1 MIQLVLF
8 DISWKQK
15 RKENMFTVDI
25 DVDILYNDELPE
37 EFIIPS
43 NLADISENIICHIAG
58 HIARKL

>member
-1 MIQLVLF
+1 
-8 DISWKQK
+8 
-15 RKENMFTVDI
+15 MFTVDI